1 MGPNVYT
8 MCIQFIDPLTDGEAY
23 CCCDINAE
31 ELISSFEN
39 INNNI
44 QGYFLIASVGFNRAF
59 FFPKENE
66 FSRTITENIFNQ
78 ESNFFLEEKKYFLHE
93 IQNIF
98 TSNYM
103 NQIGD
108 NLYSEVYENGKNS
121 NGQYF
126 FINKK
131 KYNFSIYPVIL
142 ENLYG
147 KKEHILSI
155 IYIYNTDILL
165 SKLNISDTSTI
176 IEIILELILFLVFGF
191 GLLYL
196 IILTFNNLA
205 KYIVIPIKNVKY
217 MLKGINIGGEKRSDF
232 LEYLKKQQDNNLE
245 NINNINFMKNKNNIL
260 KEKNNNNVDYKKYDE
275 ESNFIEK
282 EIQFY
287 DYDESYLQYRSYE
300 VEKIFEILID
310 LKNAMILTSFDQPV
324 KKIIDYSNSENIF
337 RNIKNKVRASICE
350 SNIGNL
356 QMRLLE
362 YDKAIYHLALSL
374 QDNKLKRF
382 FDFTLNDELD
392 KKDSL
397 LNKIFNLFNNKNTKE
412 KANILIEKQ
421 QSFQNYSFSHRI
433 IGILINTRY
442 TRLIYAYY
450 NFFKGMKKLKKF
462 NNKEINGQ
470 FMDTYFHSIFY
481 YHKTLIQYIFLSY
494 FKNDLIKIGES
505 ILDYIEFLIE
515 FKFKT
520 NYDKKVFL
528 NIDEKDNVEYNDKL
542 KIKKDVF
549 DKIIIWF
556 NLFDTY
562 VSYVKGYTSIDSN
575 KNIVDDYS
583 NNFLNETEEGKNKYG
598 YHSVSL
604 FRVNIQRGDFLKGK
618 FALYCKNYND
628 ALFYFIR
635 SAKKNSVIT
644 DGIIKK
650 KSLKN
655 IYKILRKIQKKCEK
669 YDIINSSL
677 KQEYDDFD
685 QSENNSQKEN
695 ISDKNKI
702 FVDNYKYTF
711 NDEIKI
717 ILNKVNKDINE
728 SNEKE
733 AKDIIILIDFNSY
746 TKSYDDQIDIY
757 SDKIDIFINES
768 KTILEN
774 YISPNDRFGLF
785 TCIREYK
792 IICPLMLKYKID
804 IQSVYDDLINYKN
817 SLYYKDID
825 ILNEYGMNLV
835 EVNENFEIDD
845 QDFSN
850 YYQEMETSSEQSIKL
865 EMNIDYIKGLIDTLN
880 YLQNYYHIKEGITN
894 EKYIILFTDL
904 FNANYIREE
913 AIKNIFENLKEN
925 KGVILLIV
933 GKNKS
938 DKIVNDVD
946 KYIIQLIINKFGD
959 KSEIIHFENL
969 SKIKN
974 ILSYSNVISDKIIF
988 PNEIYK

>member
-1 MGPNVYT
+1 
-8 MCIQFIDPLTDGEAY
+8 
-23 CCCDINAE
+23 
-31 ELISSFEN
+31 
-39 INNNI
+39 
-44 QGYFLIASVGFNRAF
+44 
-59 FFPKENE
+59 
-66 FSRTITENIFNQ
+66 
-78 ESNFFLEEKKYFLHE
+78 
-93 IQNIF
+93 
-98 TSNYM
+98 
-103 NQIGD
+103 
-108 NLYSEVYENGKNS
+108 
-121 NGQYF
+121 
-126 FINKK
+126 
-131 KYNFSIYPVIL
+131 
-142 ENLYG
+142 
-147 KKEHILSI
+147 
-155 IYIYNTDILL
+155 
-165 SKLNISDTSTI
+165 
-176 IEIILELILFLVFGF
+176 
-191 GLLYL
+191 
-196 IILTFNNLA
+196 
-205 KYIVIPIKNVKY
+205 

-245 NINNINFMKNKNNIL
+245 NINNINFMKNKYNIL

-562 VSYVKGYTSIDSN
+562 VSYV
-575 KNIVDDYS
+575 
-583 NNFLNETEEGKNKYG
+583 
-598 YHSVSL
+598 
-604 FRVNIQRGDFLKGK
+604 
-618 FALYCKNYND
+618 
-628 ALFYFIR
+628 
-635 SAKKNSVIT
+635 
-644 DGIIKK
+644 
-650 KSLKN
+650 
-655 IYKILRKIQKKCEK
+655 
-669 YDIINSSL
+669 
-677 KQEYDDFD
+677 
-685 QSENNSQKEN
+685 
-695 ISDKNKI
+695 
-702 FVDNYKYTF
+702 
-711 NDEIKI
+711 
-717 ILNKVNKDINE
+717 
-728 SNEKE
+728 
-733 AKDIIILIDFNSY
+733 
-746 TKSYDDQIDIY
+746 
-757 SDKIDIFINES
+757 
-768 KTILEN
+768 
-774 YISPNDRFGLF
+774 
-785 TCIREYK
+785 
-792 IICPLMLKYKID
+792 
-804 IQSVYDDLINYKN
+804 
-817 SLYYKDID
+817 
-825 ILNEYGMNLV
+825 
-835 EVNENFEIDD
+835 
-845 QDFSN
+845 
-850 YYQEMETSSEQSIKL
+850 
-865 EMNIDYIKGLIDTLN
+865 
-880 YLQNYYHIKEGITN
+880 
-894 EKYIILFTDL
+894 
-904 FNANYIREE
+904 
-913 AIKNIFENLKEN
+913 
-925 KGVILLIV
+925 
-933 GKNKS
+933 
-938 DKIVNDVD
+938 
-946 KYIIQLIINKFGD
+946 
-959 KSEIIHFENL
+959 
-969 SKIKN
+969 
-974 ILSYSNVISDKIIF
+974 
-988 PNEIYK
+988 